1 VSDDPHGDP
10 DVGLESRD
18 AGLGLQANAFSIP
31 ALSPDPTVT
40 AAVYCSGR
48 LDEAICHLAAPFWR
62 GLRSL
67 ELPGRPFFWLVRHW
81 RRGEHLKLRVHAP
94 AGASEVARGILA
106 RAAESYFDGLA
117 TQAPPTTRQMTAG
130 REELSLIDPEDRE
143 PDTAGDRSLV
153 WTRYRR
159 SPVLLGDEALL
170 ADEGYVGRIVRCFG
184 AACEVTLEGLRMDG
198 EAPPPHGVRQ
208 SLLIRAIATG
218 LFGAFPEASERHAYL
233 VFHRDWIV
241 RYPVLFARRGSA
253 KAEEI
258 LALLDRG
265 VSQLGNAALAQVGE
279 MMAQASTD
287 SRPDPGTEDCHASWR
302 RSLEDLRTYLAAID
316 DVPYFASD
324 PFAQGPL
331 FPALFKVFHQ
341 LANQLGVRTL
351 DEGLAYHLL
360 LQATEPS
367 AKGHAFMLLPRS
379 IGEIASTEED
389 ATDNPAHP
397 LDASYP
403 WNQLVSLASSEGRD
417 WVGRFLEQHQDPLD
431 ATNEALR
438 LLRTTELGDERLSR
452 AAALLERAEEQ
463 TVGLAASDP
472 PAYGVFGRFYFG
484 TLAYLRYCNHDLEL
498 ASATL
503 DRANACLIAAVRER
517 PCLLPATPLNADI
530 PLQKARIARRRR
542 LWQEMALHL
551 EELREMQADLRPL
564 CLLSDGTPVYYRTL
578 GQVFDAVGELTPD
591 QQSAIRNLLDKS
603 QRLRAV
609 SRRIRQLYTPPHLL
623 IWYR

>member
-1 VSDDPHGDP
+1 MGI
-10 DVGLESRD
+10 ESGD
-18 AGLGLQANAFSIP
+18 AGLGLQAEDFSSL
-31 ALSPDPTVT
+31 ALYPDPTVT
-40 AAVYCSGR
+40 AAVYCAGR

-62 GLRSL
+62 EFRSL

-81 RRGEHLKLRVHAP
+81 RRGEHLKLRIHAP
-94 AGASEVARGILA
+94 AGASEVARDILV

-117 TQAPPTTRQMTAG
+117 IQAPPTTRQMTPG
-130 REELSLIDPEDRE
+130 REELFLIDPEDRE
-143 PDTAGDRSLV
+143 PGTARDRSLV

-170 ADEGYVGRIVRCFG
+170 ADDQYVAHLVRCFG

-198 EAPPPHGVRQ
+198 EAPPPQGVRQ
-208 SLLIRAIATG
+208 SLLIRAIAAG
-218 LFGAFPEASERHAYL
+218 LRGAFPEASERHAYL
-233 VFHRDWIV
+233 AFHRDWIV

-279 MMAQASTD
+279 MMVQASTANC
-287 SRPDPGTEDCHASWR
+287 PDPGTEDWHASWR
-302 RSLEDLRTYLAAID
+302 HSLEHLRAYLAAID
-316 DVPYFASD
+316 DAYFASD

-341 LANQLGVRTL
+341 LANQLGVKTL

-360 LQATEPS
+360 LQAAEAP
-367 AKGHAFMLLPRS
+367 AKSHAFMLLPRW

-417 WVGRFLEQHQDPLD
+417 WVVRFLEQHQDPLD
-431 ATNEALR
+431 ETNEALR
-438 LLRTTELGDERLSR
+438 ILRTTEFGDDRLSR
-452 AAALLERAEEQ
+452 AAALLERAGEQ
-463 TVGLAASDP
+463 TRGLAASDP

-503 DRANACLIAAVRER
+503 DRANACLIAAVSEQR
-517 PCLLPATPLNADI
+517 CLLPATPLNADI

-542 LWQEMALHL
+542 RWQEMALHL
-551 EELREMQADLRPL
+551 EELREMQADERPL
-564 CLLSDGTPVYYRTL
+564 CLLDDGTAVYYRTL
-578 GQVFDAVGELTPD
+578 GQVFDAAGALTPD
-591 QQSAIRNLLDKS
+591 QQTAIRNLLDKS

-609 SRRIRQLYTPPHLL
+609 SRRIRQLYTPSHLL

>member
-1 VSDDPHGDP
+1 MNERPIDP
-10 DVGLESRD
+10 DVGRESRD
-18 AGLGLQANAFSIP
+18 AGLGLQADACSTP
-31 ALSPDPTVT
+31 ALSPDPSVT
-40 AAVYCSGR
+40 AAAYCSGR

-62 GLRSL
+62 ELRSL
-67 ELPGRPFFWLVRHW
+67 GLPGRPFFWLVRHW

-94 AGASEVARGILA
+94 AGASEVARDILA
-106 RAAESYFDGLA
+106 GAAAAYFDRLA
-117 TQAPPTTRQMTAG
+117 TQPSRTTRQMTPG
-130 REELSLIDPEDRE
+130 REELLLIDPEDRA
-143 PDTAGDRSLV
+143 PGTAPDRSLV

-170 ADEGYVGRIVRCFG
+170 ADDGYVTHIVRCFG

-198 EAPPPHGVRQ
+198 EAPPPHGARQ
-208 SLLIRAIATG
+208 SLLLRAVAAG
-218 LFGAFPEASERHAYL
+218 LSAAFPEASARHAYL
-233 VFHRDWIV
+233 AFHRDWIV

-279 MMAQASTD
+279 MMVQASTANC
-287 SRPDPGTEDCHASWR
+287 PDAGTGNCHAAWR
-302 RSLEDLRTYLAAID
+302 RSLADLRTYLAAID

-324 PFAQGPL
+324 PFAEGPL

-341 LANQLGVRTL
+341 LANQLGVKTL

-360 LQATEPS
+360 LRATEAP
-367 AKGHAFMLLPRS
+367 AKSHAFLLLPRS
-379 IGEIASTEED
+379 VGEIASAEED

-403 WNQLVSLASSEGRD
+403 WNQLVSLASSAGRD
-417 WVGRFLEQHQDPLD
+417 WVGRFLEQHQDPID

-438 LLRTTELGDERLSR
+438 LLRATDLGDDRLSR
-452 AAALLERAEEQ
+452 AAALLERAGQQ
-463 TVGLAASDP
+463 TRGLAASDP

-484 TLAYLRYCNHDLEL
+484 TLAYLRYCNDELDLAPTL
-498 ASATL
+498 L
-503 DRANACLIAAVRER
+503 DRANACLIAAVSEQR
-517 PCLLPATPLNADI
+517 CLLPATPLNADI

-542 LWQEMALHL
+542 RWQEMALHL
-551 EELREMQADLRPL
+551 GELHQMQADERPL
-564 CLLSDGTPVYYRTL
+564 CLLGDGTAVYYRTL
-578 GQVFDAVGELTPD
+578 GQVFDAAGTLTPD
-591 QQSAIRNLLDKS
+591 QQTAIRNLLDKS

-609 SRRIRQLYTPPHLL
+609 SRRVRQLYTPSHLL